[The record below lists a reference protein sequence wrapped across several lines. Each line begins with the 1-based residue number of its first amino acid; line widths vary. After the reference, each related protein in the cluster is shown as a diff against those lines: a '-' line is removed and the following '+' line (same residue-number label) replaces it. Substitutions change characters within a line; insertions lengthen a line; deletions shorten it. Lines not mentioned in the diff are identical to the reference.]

1 MVKCGILYLPAYLL
15 MSEKQL
21 VLFVFIAFAIAFA
34 FFVFVWYRQ
43 KRENDFKMREAF
55 MAREVAE
62 VEMMALRAQINPHFI
77 FNSLNSIYG
86 FVQGNHKDVA
96 AKYLVKFSALIRMIL
111 ENSEHKEITLAEDLK
126 VMELYIKMEQLRMQ
140 HSFDYKITIAGNAD
154 AENMMVPPMIIQP
167 FIENSIWHGLNNHTQ
182 KGLLQLLVNVQGN
195 NVHYVIEDNGSA
207 NSATEKSEVEAAKKK
222 SMGVSITQQR
232 LDVLNKLKGKNSY
245 FKISDICNA
254 QNEYAGK
261 RVEVVIEN

>member
-1 MVKCGILYLPAYLL
+1 MDKSDIILLSFLAF
-15 MSEKQL
+15 
-21 VLFVFIAFAIAFA
+21 VVAFVFM
-34 FFVFVWYRQ
+34 VFVWYRQ

-86 FVQGNHKDVA
+86 FVQSNNKDVA
-96 AKYLVKFSALIRMIL
+96 AKYLVKFSSLIRMIL
-111 ENSEHKEITLAEDLK
+111 ENSVHKEITLAEDLK

-140 HSFDYKITIAGNAD
+140 HGFDYKITVSENAD
-154 AENMMVPPMIIQP
+154 TENMMVPPMIIQP
-167 FIENSIWHGLNNHTQ
+167 FIENSIWHGLNNQTE

-195 NVHYVIEDNGSA
+195 NVYYIIEDNGSA
-207 NSATEKSEVEAAKKK
+207 NSVAEKNEVEAVKKK

-232 LDVLNKLKGKNSY
+232 LDVLNKLKGKKSY

>member
-1 MVKCGILYLPAYLL
+1 MDKSEIILLSFLAF
-15 MSEKQL
+15 
-21 VLFVFIAFAIAFA
+21 VVAFVFM
-34 FFVFVWYRQ
+34 VFVWYRQ

-62 VEMMALRAQINPHFI
+62 VEMMALRAQINPHFV
-77 FNSLNSIYG
+77 FNALNSIYG
-86 FVQGNHKDVA
+86 FVQSNHKDMA
-96 AKYLVKFSALIRMIL
+96 AKYLVKFSSLIRMIL
-111 ENSEHKEITLAEDLK
+111 ENSVHKEITLAEDLN
-126 VMELYIKMEQLRMQ
+126 VMELYIQMEQLRMQ
-140 HSFDYKITIAGNAD
+140 HGFDYKITVNENTD

-195 NVHYVIEDNGSA
+195 NVHYIIEDNGSV
-207 NSATEKSEVEAAKKK
+207 NSATEKNEVEAAKKK

-254 QNEYAGK
+254 QNEYIGK